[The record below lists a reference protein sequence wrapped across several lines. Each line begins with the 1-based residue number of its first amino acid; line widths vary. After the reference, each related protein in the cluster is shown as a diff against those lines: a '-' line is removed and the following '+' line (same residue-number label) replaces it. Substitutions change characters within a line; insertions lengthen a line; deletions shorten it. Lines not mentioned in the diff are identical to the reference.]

1 MQEQL
6 NIPAGQPEHFEPT
19 RSSGLTGQEAR
30 ERREAGLGNKV
41 KADPGK
47 SVWRILAGNFLN
59 LFNMLNFALAA
70 CLALVGSYRNM
81 LFLGVVFS
89 NTLIGTVQELRAKR
103 TIEKLQLLS
112 APQAHVLRDGQE
124 QVCRPEELVRDDL
137 VILRA
142 GDQVLADAVVIQGA
156 GAANEAL
163 LTGESDAVSKRPG
176 DWLMS
181 GSHITEGR
189 FVAQLVY
196 VGNESYAA
204 RLTKAA
210 KAIQRPK
217 SALMTELGKL
227 VRLVSMVLV
236 PLGALLFCKQFF
248 LDHNALEAAVP
259 LSVAAMIGMIPE
271 GLILLTSVAL
281 AVGVVKLGRRNTL
294 VQELYGI
301 ETLARADVLCLDK
314 TGTITKGEM
323 QVEALVPLMADE
335 TAIRRA
341 LARFLGAF
349 EATSGTLKAISQ
361 AVPPAANDACAV
373 LPFSSQRKKSAA
385 SFPDGETLILGAPSF
400 VLGEAYDPELRAQ
413 VDAAAGRGLRV
424 LVLARA
430 RGAIQGEETPPA
442 TEVLGLVQLSDVLRD
457 NAAQTLR
464 YFREQGVTV
473 KVISGDDPRTVSAI
487 ARRVELEGWQDWV
500 DAATLTDE
508 AALEEAAEHYTVFGR
523 VTPQQKCQLV
533 EALKRRGHSVAM
545 TGDGVNDIPALK
557 AADCSIA
564 MAGGADAAKHAAQ
577 LTLLDADFAAMPMV
591 VREGRRVVNNI
602 TRAASLFLVKTLY
615 SFGLSILTLL
625 LPAAYPF
632 QPIQLTLIST
642 LTIGV
647 PSFFLALEP
656 NEERVSG
663 NFLEKVLLRAV
674 PGALAVMACATS
686 AMLMEF
692 AGYDLDECSTLATL
706 SAGMVGLLVLGSICL
721 PLTPMRLGVLVAM
734 CVGFASAV
742 AFAGHVFFLE
752 VASLGAEGWL
762 LLGAFIAGA
771 VAVFFAARHFMRR
784 RVRHAAA
791 KAA

>member
-6 NIPAGQPEHFEPT
+6 KIPAGQPENFVPT
-19 RSSGLTGQEAR
+19 RPSGLTGQEVKA
-30 ERREAGLGNKV
+30 RREAGLDNKV

-47 SVWRILAGNFLN
+47 SVWRILASNFLS
-59 LFNMLNFALAA
+59 LFNLLNFALAI

-89 NTLIGTVQELRAKR
+89 NTLIGTVQELRAKH
-103 TIEKLQLLS
+103 TIDKLQLLS
-112 APQAHVLRDGQE
+112 APQAHALRDGQE
-124 QVCRPEELVRDDL
+124 QVCHPEELVRGDL
-137 VILRA
+137 VVLRA
-142 GDQVLADAVVIQGA
+142 GDQVLADALIAQGV

-189 FVAQLVY
+189 FVAQLVH

-210 KAIQRPK
+210 KAIKRPK
-217 SALMTELGKL
+217 SALMTELGRL
-227 VRLVSMVLV
+227 VRLVSIVLV
-236 PLGALLFCKQFF
+236 PLGILLFCKQLF
-248 LDHNALEAAVP
+248 LDRAALEAAVP
-259 LSVAAMIGMIPE
+259 STVAAMIGMIPE

-323 QVEALVPLMADE
+323 QVEALIPVSVDE
-335 TAIRRA
+335 AAFRQA

-349 EATSGTLKAISQ
+349 EESSGTLKAIGQ
-361 AVPPAANDACAV
+361 AVPPAENTACAV

-400 VLGEAYDPELRAQ
+400 VLGEGYAPELRVQAE
-413 VDAAAGRGLRV
+413 AAAAHGLRV
-424 LVLARA
+424 LALARA
-430 RGAIQGEETPPA
+430 RGVIQGEEAPRPA
-442 TEVLGLVQLSDVLRD
+442 EVLGFVHLSDVLRE

-464 YFREQGVTV
+464 YFRQQGVTV
-473 KVISGDDPRTVSAI
+473 KIISGDDPRTVSAI

-500 DAATLTDE
+500 DATTLTDE
-508 AALEEAAEHYTVFGR
+508 AALEEAAERYTVFGR

-533 EALKRRGHSVAM
+533 EALKRLGHSVAM

-577 LTLLDADFAAMPMV
+577 LTLLDADFAAMPLV
-591 VREGRRVVNNI
+591 VGEGRRVVNNI

-632 QPIQLTLIST
+632 QPIQLTLISS
-642 LTIGV
+642 LTIGI

-656 NEERVSG
+656 NEERVKG
-663 NFLEKVLLRAV
+663 RFLENVLLQAV
-674 PGALAVMACATS
+674 PGAAAVMLCATV
-686 AMLMEF
+686 AMLMELV
-692 AGYDLDECSTLATL
+692 GYDLGMCTTLATL
-706 SAGMVGLLVLGSICL
+706 SAGIMGLIVLGSVCM
-721 PLTPMRLGVLVAM
+721 PLTPLRLGLLLTM
-734 CVGFASAV
+734 CAGFAAAV
-742 AFAGHVFFLE
+742 GFAGHVFFLD
-752 VASLGAEGWL
+752 VASMALENWL
-762 LLGAFIAGA
+762 LLGVFMAGA
-771 VAVFFAARHFMRR
+771 AAVLLLTARLMRR
-784 RVRHAAA
+784 RIRHAAA